1 MAVNEHDGDDKDA
14 LLSRLYR
21 EVARE
26 EPPAHLD
33 RAIAAAARASV
44 GRRSSPAPARS
55 PPWWTPWRLPF
66 AFAAL
71 AVVSVSLVTLMME
84 EDPTRVASVPALP
97 PPAAQEREAA
107 KIAQAPVEAPASNTA
122 PIKPEEPRRAQRQDT
137 RKLEPEFVPEPPPA
151 SSSRG
156 ELART
161 DRAAPLAEAGPR
173 ELQKAPGS
181 EAPPPAQDAIAAGAV
196 GARSEV
202 QARRSEDRAAA
213 APPPP
218 PVPAAETAS
227 APLGDARAPAAR
239 SAPQPAAKPAPTP
252 KASIGIRGLERD
264 GYAMQA
270 RPSPEVA
277 RHIVELEGKPPSA
290 WIERV
295 LTLRRDARMAEADGL
310 LAEFRRRFPNEPLPA
325 ELQ

>member
-1 MAVNEHDGDDKDA
+1 MAVNEHDGDEKDA

-21 EVARE
+21 EAARE

-33 RAIAAAARASV
+33 RAITAAARESV
-44 GRRSSPAPARS
+44 GRRSSPAYSRS
-55 PPWWTPWRLPF
+55 RSWWTPWRLPF

-71 AVVSVSLVTLMME
+71 AVVSVSLVTLMIE
-84 EDPTRVASVPALP
+84 EDAERVASVPASS

-107 KIAQAPVEAPASNTA
+107 KIAQPPAEAAASNAA
-122 PIKPEEPRRAQRQDT
+122 PGKPEQPRRAQRQDA
-137 RKLEPEFVPEPPPA
+137 RKPEPEFVPEPPPTSA
-151 SSSRG
+151 TRG
-156 ELART
+156 ELAR
-161 DRAAPLAEAGPR
+161 AEAPAEAGPR
-173 ELQKAPGS
+173 ALQKAPGS
-181 EAPPPAQDAIAAGAV
+181 EAAPPPAQDALAAGAV

-202 QARRSEDRAAA
+202 QSRRSEERAAA
-213 APPPP
+213 APAPA
-218 PVPAAETAS
+218 PAAEAAQ

-239 SAPQPAAKPAPTP
+239 PAPQPAVKPAPAP
-252 KASIGIRGLERD
+252 KGTIGIRGMERD
-264 GYAMQA
+264 GYATQA

-295 LTLRRDARMAEADGL
+295 LTLRREARMAEADGL
-310 LAEFRRRFPNEPLPA
+310 LAEFRRRFPGELLPP